1 MKLLFVADGRSP
13 IALNW
18 IGYFITAGHE
28 VHLAST
34 YACSPDLKLA
44 SLHNVQV
51 AMSGLRSK
59 SADSGDGSSARGRMG
74 KLAPVR
80 LRTALRRWLG
90 PLTIP
95 RASVKLWQVVSH
107 IQPELVHAM
116 RIPFEGMLA
125 AKTLEDLPDMPLVVS
140 VWGNDF
146 TLHAPSTPM
155 MAEYTRTCMQRAS
168 ALHADC
174 RRDVRLARQWG
185 FNPEKRAFV
194 LPGGGGIQL
203 DVFHPPSDDDI
214 AAREQTEFRVINP
227 RGIRSYI
234 RNDTFFRA
242 VQIIL
247 QQYPHV
253 RFICPAMSGEPQAE
267 RWVAAMDLS
276 AQVELLPRQ
285 SRMQMARLFRQSDLV
300 VSPSEHDGTPNTLLE
315 GIACGCFP
323 IAGNIESVREW
334 IIPEMN
340 GLLFDPGS
348 PQDLADNILRAYNE
362 PGLRRSAAAYNT
374 QLVAERA
381 EYQRVMGQAEGEY
394 RGVLLTHARSG

>member
-18 IGYFITAGHE
+18 IGYFSNAGHE
-28 VHLAST
+28 VHLVST
-34 YACSPDLKLA
+34 FACSPELNLA
-44 SLHNVQV
+44 SLHYVSV
-51 AMSGLRSK
+51 ALSGLRGSH
-59 SADSGDGSSARGRMG
+59 SDSGEGSGASSRVER
-74 KLAPVR
+74 LAPVR

-95 RASVKLWQVVSH
+95 RAGAQLTRIITQ
-107 IQPELVHAM
+107 IQPDLVHAM

-125 AKTLEDLPDMPLVVS
+125 AQSLLDMPGVPLVVS

-155 MAEYTRTCMQRAS
+155 MAEYTRLCLQRAD

-185 FNPEKRAFV
+185 YDPERRTFV

-203 DVFHPPSDDDI
+203 DLFHPLAERNII
-214 AAREQTEFRVINP
+214 AGERAEYQVVNP

-234 RNDTFFRA
+234 RTDTFFKA
-242 VQIIL
+242 VPIIL
-247 QQYPHV
+247 QQFPHI
-253 RFICPAMSGEPQAE
+253 RFVCPAMSGEPQAE
-267 RWVAAMDLS
+267 RWLATLEISGA
-276 AQVELLPRQ
+276 VELLPKQ
-285 SRMQMARLFRQSDLV
+285 SRLQMANLFQQSDLV

-315 GIACGCFP
+315 GMACGCFP
-323 IAGNIESVREW
+323 VAGNIESLREW
-334 IIPEMN
+334 IIPEIN

-348 PQDLADNILRAYNE
+348 PQDLAESIVRACSE
-362 PGLRRSAAAYNT
+362 PGLRRSAAAYNI

-381 EYQRVMGQAEGEY
+381 DYQRVMGQAESEY
-394 RGVLLTHARSG
+394 RGLLLMDAGLG